1 MPAITAQG
9 LRKRYGDTLAVDEV
23 TLDIEEGEIYGILG
37 RNGAGKTTSVEI
49 IAGLRRP
56 DEGTVTVLGLDP
68 WRDRARLRTVLGV
81 QLQTTA
87 LHGALTVREM
97 VRLYRSFYREG
108 AEPDALIEQV
118 GLAEKRNI
126 RFDNLSGGQAQRLSI
141 ALALSGRPRAVVLD
155 ELTTG
160 LDPEARRQMWG
171 MLEDLRGSG
180 VTIILVSHQ
189 MEEVERLC
197 DRVAVIDRG
206 RVLAVDT
213 PEGLVERAD
222 LDQVVRFRTVAEF
235 DPAMLKT
242 LDAVDTV
249 TVEDEEIVVTGHGE
263 LLQTVATALVRADV
277 VALDTRFQRAGLED
291 AFLALTGSPID
302 TDHQERAA

>member
-1 MPAITAQG
+1 MPAIAAHG

-23 TLDIEEGEIYGILG
+23 TLDIEEQEIYGILG

-56 DEGTVTVLGLDP
+56 DEGTVNVLGLDP

-81 QLQTTA
+81 QLQNAA
-87 LHGALTVREM
+87 LHSSLTVREM
-97 VRLYRSFYREG
+97 VRLYRSFHRDG
-108 AEPDALIEQV
+108 ADPDGLIEQV
-118 GLAEKRNI
+118 GLTAKRDV
-126 RFDNLSGGQAQRLSI
+126 RFENLSGGQAQRLSI
-141 ALALSGRPRAVVLD
+141 ALALVGRPRAVILD

-160 LDPEARRQMWG
+160 LDPEARRQMWA
-171 MLEDLRGSG
+171 MLEGLRESG

-213 PEGLVERAD
+213 PDDLVKRAD
-222 LDQVVRFRTVAEF
+222 LDQVVRFRTAGAF
-235 DPAMLKT
+235 DPAVLES
-242 LDAVDTV
+242 LDEVDAVTV
-249 TVEDEEIVVTGHGE
+249 GEDEVVVTGRGE

-302 TDHQERAA
+302 TDQEQ